1 MTDVST
7 QYIAAAANRYSN
19 VAAASTLPG
28 NEEVIAFGS
37 AAYVALWNT
46 LVRSS
51 YILVCPS
58 IIKRKQSAR
67 GVYQTLPGHEG
78 PVTAL
83 TFLPD
88 GSSLLTAD
96 DKGAIKYW
104 TRTGNQ
110 VRPLYPEITSMTKLI
125 CAVV

>member
-19 VAAASTLPG
+19 VAAASTLP
-28 NEEVIAFGS
+28 EEVIAFGS

-46 LVRSS
+46 MVRSS

-58 IIKRKQSAR
+58 IIERKQSAR

-96 DKGAIKYW
+96 DKGVIKYW
-104 TRTGNQ
+104 TKTGNQ
-110 VRPLYPEITSMTKLI
+110 VRPLYAEITSTTKLI
-125 CAVV
+125 CTVV